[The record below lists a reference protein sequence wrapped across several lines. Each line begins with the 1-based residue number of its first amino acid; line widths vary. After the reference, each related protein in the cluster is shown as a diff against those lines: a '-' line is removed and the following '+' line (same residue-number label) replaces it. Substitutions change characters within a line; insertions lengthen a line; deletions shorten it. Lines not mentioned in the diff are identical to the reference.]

1 GLLQARFY
9 SGNIIIMLWT
19 IIAVAVSGLG
29 AAGIALLL
37 RKLRGN
43 RLPKWLIP
51 VFAGAGMPAY
61 QSSAE
66 YSSTEHQSASQPEGP
81 LVVAT
86 EQNPEIW
93 RAWTFHI
100 PMTNAYTVLDTNR
113 IDKRV
118 AGNDTVA
125 SFILYRF
132 EKQHVDR
139 VVPQAYLLNC
149 TTAELVP
156 LKSPS
161 EPDAQSEEHTSELQ
175 IGR

>member
-1 GLLQARFY
+1 
-9 SGNIIIMLWT
+9 MLWT

-37 RKLRGN
+37 RKLSGN

-51 VFAGAGMPAY
+51 VFAGAGMLAY
-61 QSSAE
+61 QISWE
-66 YSSTEHQSASQPEGP
+66 YSWFEHQSARQPEGA

-93 RAWTFHI
+93 RPWTFHF
-100 PMTNAYTVLDTNR
+100 PMTNAYTVLDTTR
-113 IDKRV
+113 IDKRLV
-118 AGNDTVA
+118 DNDTVA
-125 SFILYRF
+125 SFMLYRF

-156 LKSPS
+156 LNNPS
-161 EPDAQSEEHTSELQ
+161 QTDTQKMKRLEPDDALYSAVCGKQ
-175 IGR
+175 